1 MKMTQKVL
9 VYGLLLTS
17 AQAVLAARGDDDLN
31 DLRQS
36 GIATDEWQLIRND
49 KRHDIM
55 QYVKRDLG
63 KTLRSFKIEYE
74 VDGTLDT
81 ISRVT
86 FDYPNYKRWYYQI
99 KEARVLKKVSD
110 REFYFY
116 QIHKA
121 PATLPDRDVV
131 LHATIQ
137 PYSVKTGYALMT
149 LESIPDFIPP
159 KPPLVRMVAENMT
172 VKWSRIGKNR
182 WKNISQGYIDPGGST
197 PDWAIN
203 FVQRQAPYQTVLGI
217 QRMIES
223 PTYAESKETPVFSF
237 GDAYEN

>member
-1 MKMTQKVL
+1 MKVTQKL
-9 VYGLLLTS
+9 LISGLLLTS
-17 AQAVLAARGDDDLN
+17 VQMAFAARDDDLN
-31 DLRQS
+31 EFRQS
-36 GIATDEWQLIRND
+36 GIAADEWQLIRND
-49 KRHDIM
+49 KRHSIM

-81 ISRVT
+81 ISRVS
-86 FDYPNYKRWYYQI
+86 FDFPNYKRWYYQI
-99 KEARVLKKVSD
+99 KEAKVLKKVSD
-110 REFYFY
+110 REFYYY
-116 QIHKA
+116 QIHQA

-137 PYSVKTGYALMT
+137 PYSVKTGYAMMT
-149 LESIPDFIPP
+149 LESIPDFIPL

-172 VKWSRIGKNR
+172 VKWIKIGKNR
-182 WKNISQGYIDPGGST
+182 WKNISEGYIDPNGGA

-223 PTYAESKETPVFSF
+223 PTYAESKEVPLFSY

>member
-1 MKMTQKVL
+1 MKVTQKL
-9 VYGLLLTS
+9 LISGLLLAT
-17 AQAVLAARGDDDLN
+17 AQTAFAARDDDLN
-31 DLRQS
+31 EFRQS
-36 GIATDEWQLIRND
+36 GIAADEWQLIRND
-49 KRHDIM
+49 KRHSIM
-55 QYVKRDLG
+55 QYVKRDFG
-63 KTLRSFKIEYE
+63 KSLRSFKIEYE

-86 FDYPNYKRWYYQI
+86 FDFPTYKRWYYQI
-99 KEARVLKKVSD
+99 KEAQVLKKVSD

-116 QIHKA
+116 LIHKA

-137 PYSVKTGYALMT
+137 PYSVKTGYAMMT
-149 LESIPDFIPP
+149 LESIPDFIPL

-172 VKWSRIGKNR
+172 VKWIKIGKNR
-182 WKNISQGYIDPGGST
+182 WKNISEGYIDPNGGA

-223 PTYAESKETPVFSF
+223 PTYAESKEVPLFSY